1 MKTSDRV
8 KILRKELKL
17 SQEAFGAKIGITNAS
32 VSRIES
38 GVHNL
43 SDQTAK
49 LICATFN
56 VDYFW
61 LTEGADVDMFTAFPE
76 TIIDEVVEQFDLNK
90 DDRALIETYLE
101 ASREERKAVQNFF
114 QTFAKKI
121 QKGEE

>member
-1 MKTSDRV
+1 MTPNDRV
-8 KILRKELKL
+8 KNLRKELGL
-17 SQEAFGAKIGITNAS
+17 SQKSFGEKLGIKVSS
-32 VSRIES
+32 VSAIEN
-38 GVHNL
+38 GVNKL
-43 SDQTAK
+43 TELMAK
-49 LICATFN
+49 SICRTFN

-101 ASREERKAVQNFF
+101 ASHEERKVLLSFF

-121 QKGEE
+121 QKNEE

>member
-1 MKTSDRV
+1 MTPNDRV
-8 KILRKELKL
+8 RTLRKALGL
-17 SQEAFGAKIGITNAS
+17 SQESFGEKLGMKKSSISTIEKGTN
-32 VSRIES
+32 
-38 GVHNL
+38 NL
-43 SDQTAK
+43 TDIVAK

-101 ASREERKAVQNFF
+101 ASQEQRKAVQDFF
-114 QTFAKKI
+114 QTFAKKL
-121 QKGEE
+121 QKDEE

>member
-76 TIIDEVVEQFDLNK
+76 SIIDEVAEQFDLNK

-101 ASREERKAVQNFF
+101 ASHEERKAVQNFF

-121 QKGEE
+121 QKDEE